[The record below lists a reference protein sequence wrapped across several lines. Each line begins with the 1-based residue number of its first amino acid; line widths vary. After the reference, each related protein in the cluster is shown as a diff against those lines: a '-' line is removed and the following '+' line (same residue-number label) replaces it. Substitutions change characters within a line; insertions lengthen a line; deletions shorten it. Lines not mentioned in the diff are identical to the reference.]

1 MRRPPRV
8 RVRTRPTALGAL
20 GLGAVAGLAGGL
32 AVILAQEAERRLGL
46 GPAGISP
53 WEAAVR
59 HEARRRGRALSEPR
73 VRALAA
79 GSRLIYA
86 AALGAGYGLAR
97 GRLRLPRR
105 ARASLL
111 SALVYAMNFPRGP
124 GRVARGLLSPVF
136 GYTTATVYEAL
147 AER

>member
-1 MRRPPRV
+1 MLRPPWV
-8 RVRTRPTALGAL
+8 RVRPRPTALHAL
-20 GLGAVAGLAGGL
+20 GMGAVAGLAGGL
-32 AVILAQEAERRLGL
+32 AAILAQEAERRLGL
-46 GPAGISP
+46 GPAASP

-59 HEARRRGRALSEPR
+59 NEARRRGRALSEPR
-73 VRALAA
+73 VRTLAA

-97 GRLRLPRR
+97 ARLVRLPRR

-124 GRVARGLLSPVF
+124 GRAARGLLSPVF
-136 GYTTATVYEAL
+136 GYTTARVYEAL
-147 AER
+147 AG